1 MDRQKELPKKRYGNS
16 NQRSERVIPHAEEDE
31 RGLGE
36 DLEKRG
42 NCGGG
47 EGHGVRFLLLLFL
60 SEVFRVTHSEICQGM
75 VFQTFELEYE
85 NLKRSTRSSSFSL
98 F

>member
-1 MDRQKELPKKRYGNS
+1 MNRQKELPKKRYGNS

-60 SEVFRVTHSEICQGM
+60 SEVFRVTHSEIFQGM
-75 VFQTFELEYE
+75 VFQTEFKYE

>member
-75 VFQTFELEYE
+75 AFQTDFVNMKSQTEY
-85 NLKRSTRSSSFSL
+85 T
-98 F
+98 

>member
-47 EGHGVRFLLLLFL
+47 E
-60 SEVFRVTHSEICQGM
+60 
-75 VFQTFELEYE
+75 
-85 NLKRSTRSSSFSL
+85 
-98 F
+98 